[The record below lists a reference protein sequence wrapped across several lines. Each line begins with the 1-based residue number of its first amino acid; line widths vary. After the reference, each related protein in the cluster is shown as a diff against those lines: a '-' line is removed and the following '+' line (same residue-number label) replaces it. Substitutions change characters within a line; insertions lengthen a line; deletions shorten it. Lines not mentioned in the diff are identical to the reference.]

1 MFNPTKY
8 QLFISNKCCSC
19 DEILNLLKK
28 EKIKVPST
36 NVDKENHHLPF
47 SLVILPALVKEEKLV
62 AYGCK
67 DILSRLVK
75 NQLYA
80 GQT

>member
-1 MFNPTKY
+1 
-8 QLFISNKCCSC
+8 
-19 DEILNLLKK
+19 
-28 EKIKVPST
+28 ST

-62 AYGCK
+62 AYGCE
-67 DILSRLVK
+67 DILSHLVK